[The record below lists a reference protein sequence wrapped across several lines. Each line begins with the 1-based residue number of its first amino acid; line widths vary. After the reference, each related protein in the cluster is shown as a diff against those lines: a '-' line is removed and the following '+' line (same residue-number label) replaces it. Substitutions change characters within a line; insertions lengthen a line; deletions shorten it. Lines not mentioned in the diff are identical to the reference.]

1 MSIQMEEIE
10 VIINDLV
17 DIKINEMLKVDF
29 VRYRFPNG
37 RLNYEIESLNEAISN
52 YNDDIK
58 ILYLERL
65 KMKIID
71 LGILIY
77 DHTPIDYPNI
87 TQDFLECIDKYLLDW
102 KLNNT
107 QTRILKNPCPEMFVD
122 CKSYHLFNDYI
133 LKANKSKFLREA
145 SFIYRIMSEYEK
157 PSLIHAHIKPGM
169 FKNWFNK
176 KYPKLDYLSEVK
188 TYSESSTTERK
199 IRYKE
204 LKDIIFK
211 QYSTQE

>member
-10 VIINDLV
+10 VIINDLI

-65 KMKIID
+65 KMKIIN

-102 KLNNT
+102 KLNKT
-107 QTRILKNPCPEMFVD
+107 QTRILENPYPEMFVD
-122 CKSYHLFNDYI
+122 YKSYRLFNDYI

-157 PSLIHAHIKPGM
+157 PPLIHGHIKPGM
-169 FKNWFNK
+169 FKDWFNE
-176 KYPKLDYLSEVK
+176 KYPELDYLSEVK

-199 IRYKE
+199 TRYKE
-204 LKDIIFK
+204 LKDSIFK
-211 QYSTQE
+211 QYSTIE